1 MFNCD
6 WIRIGLKDQFKELK
20 ENLFVAYSERSI
32 GDWSY
37 NKLLKEYWR
46 SILNSSSH
54 LKWSYD
60 LKLLH
65 HEQRP

>member
-37 NKLLKEYWR
+37 NKLLKEY
-46 SILNSSSH
+46 
-54 LKWSYD
+54 
-60 LKLLH
+60 
-65 HEQRP
+65 